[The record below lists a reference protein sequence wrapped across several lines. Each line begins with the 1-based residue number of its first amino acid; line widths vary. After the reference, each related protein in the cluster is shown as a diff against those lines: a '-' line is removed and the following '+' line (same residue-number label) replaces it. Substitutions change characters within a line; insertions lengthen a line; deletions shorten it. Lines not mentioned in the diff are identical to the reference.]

1 MPNPGWSRRRFIKSA
16 GAGGLGL
23 LAIPALTAARSQ
35 PRAKPGVNPGASL
48 LTPSAVQPARLGVF
62 CEPQPPEHGFYQSL
76 QHFEEEIGREIRIYR
91 SYRSWGAELETP
103 PITSLLKRA
112 TPPHLYFTVHSFR
125 DSKGND
131 CIPWADIAGGTYDAD
146 IDAYAAEL
154 KKFTA
159 KTPVYMCFH
168 HEMENEEG
176 PPPTNCGTPDEFQ
189 AAYWH
194 FRDRIQNV
202 KGVTGLTWVITYM
215 GNTFRGKHGG
225 PERWWP
231 DNPPAGLLADQ
242 LMGVDVY
249 NRNLCHGKG
258 WRKFDYLIQ
267 NPWIFATQVGRPLF
281 IGECGTVE
289 ADECGGTGKHG
300 VKKAKWFEQALEYMR
315 DTAPALG
322 YVPLD
327 AFCYSHVLGFNDGS
341 YRIDTSPE
349 SQDSFTALANDPFFA
364 KN

>member
-1 MPNPGWSRRRFIKSA
+1 MPNQGWSRRRFIKSA

-23 LAIPALTAARSQ
+23 LAVPALTAARSQ
-35 PRAKPGVNPGASL
+35 PRAKPGRSL

-76 QHFEEEIGREIRIYR
+76 QHFEAEIGREVRIYR

-103 PITSLLKRA
+103 PITSLMKRA
-112 TPPHLYFTVHSFR
+112 TPPRFYFTVHSFY
-125 DSKGND
+125 DSKGNNP
-131 CIPWADIAGGTYDAD
+131 IPWSEITAGLHDD
-146 IDAYAAEL
+146 VIDAYAVEL
-154 KKFTA
+154 MKITA
-159 KTPVYMCFH
+159 KTHVYMCFH

-176 PPPTNCGTPDEFQ
+176 KCGTPDDFQ
-189 AAYWH
+189 AAYWY
-194 FRDRIQNV
+194 FRNRIENI

-231 DNPPAGLLADQ
+231 ANPPAGLQADQ
-242 LMGVDVY
+242 LMGIDVY

-289 ADECGGTGKHG
+289 ADECGGTGPHG
-300 VKKAKWFEQALEYMR
+300 VKKARWFEQALEYMR

-349 SQDSFTALANDPFFA
+349 SQASFSALANDPFFA

>member
-1 MPNPGWSRRRFIKSA
+1 V
-16 GAGGLGL
+16 GL
-23 LAIPALTAARSQ
+23 LTIPVLTAARSQ
-35 PRAKPGVNPGASL
+35 SRAKPASAP
-48 LTPSAVQPARLGVF
+48 LTPSAVQPARLGIF
-62 CEPQPPEHGFYQSL
+62 CEPQPPEHGFLDSL
-76 QHFEEEIGREIRIYR
+76 RHFEQEIGREVRIYR
-91 SYRSWGAELETP
+91 SYRSWGAQLETP
-103 PITSLLKRA
+103 PITSLMKRA
-112 TPPHLYFTVHSFR
+112 TPPRFYFTVHAFY
-125 DSKGND
+125 DSKGNNP
-131 CIPWADIAGGTYDAD
+131 IPWSEIAAGQHDAV

-154 KKFTA
+154 KTITA

-176 PPPTNCGTPDEFQ
+176 KCGTPDEFQ

-194 FRDRIQNV
+194 FRNRIENV
-202 KGVTGLTWVITYM
+202 KGVTKLTWVITYM

-225 PERWWP
+225 PRRWWP
-231 DNPPAGLLADQ
+231 ANPPAGLLADQ

-258 WRKFDYLIQ
+258 WRRFDYLIQ
-267 NPWIFATQVGRPLF
+267 NPWIFATHVGRPLF
-281 IGECGTVE
+281 IGECGCVE

-322 YVPLD
+322 YVQLD

-341 YRIDTSPE
+341 YRIDTSAE
-349 SQDSFTALANDPFFA
+349 SQASFKALANDAFFS